1 MPRLACAVAS
11 ISFSISWLI
20 RFIVDEHHTVNQ
32 ENPSV
37 FQNVDAYAGDPILS
51 LMERFKEDPRQDK
64 VNLSIGLYYNEEGVI
79 PQLQAVAEAEARLNA
94 QPHGASLY
102 LPMEGLNSY
111 RNSIAP
117 LLFGADHPALR
128 EGRIATIQTLGGSG
142 ALKVGADF
150 LKRYFPAS
158 QVWVSDPTWENHVA
172 IFNGA
177 GFEVNTYPWF
187 DEETKGVRFEAL
199 LETLNTLPAQS
210 IVLLH
215 PCCHNPTGSDLTN
228 EQWDAVTD
236 ILKARELIPFLDIAY
251 QGFGAGMEDDAY
263 AIRAIASAGLPTLV
277 SNSFSKIF
285 SLYGERVGGLS
296 VVCEDADAAG
306 RVLGQLKATVRR
318 NYSSP
323 PNFGAQVVA
332 TVLGD
337 ADLKAS
343 WLAEVETMRSRILT
357 MRQTLVD
364 VLKQAMPG
372 RDFDYLLKQRGMFS
386 YTGLSAA
393 QVDRLREEF
402 GVYLI
407 ASGRMCVA
415 GLNSRNVH
423 RVAQAFAT
431 VM

>member
-1 MPRLACAVAS
+1 M
-11 ISFSISWLI
+11 
-20 RFIVDEHHTVNQ
+20 
-32 ENPSV
+32 
-37 FQNVDAYAGDPILS
+37 FQKVDAYAGDPILS
-51 LMERFKEDPRQDK
+51 LMERFKDDPRSDK
-64 VNLSIGLYYNEEGVI
+64 VNLSIGLYYNEDGII

-111 RNSIAP
+111 RHTIAP
-117 LLFGADHPALR
+117 LLFGADHPVLAQHR
-128 EGRIATIQTLGGSG
+128 VATIQTLGGSG

-150 LKRYFPAS
+150 LKRYFPDS
-158 QVWVSDPTWENHVA
+158 GVWVSDPTWDNHVA
-172 IFNGA
+172 IFEGA
-177 GFEVNTYPWF
+177 GFSVKTYPWF
-187 DEETKGVRFEAL
+187 DDTTKGVRVNAL
-199 LETLNTLPAQS
+199 IETLNTLPAQS

-228 EQWDAVTD
+228 DQWDAVVEV
-236 ILKARELIPFLDIAY
+236 LKARELIPFLDIAY
-251 QGFGAGMEDDAY
+251 QGFGAGMEEDAY
-263 AIRAIASAGLPTLV
+263 AIRAIASAGLPALV

-296 VVCEDADAAG
+296 VVCDDAESAS

-323 PNFGAQVVA
+323 PNFGAQVVS

-337 ADLKAS
+337 AGLKAS
-343 WLAEVETMRSRILT
+343 WLAEVEEMRLRILA
-357 MRQTLVD
+357 MRQTLVT
-364 VLKQAMPG
+364 VLKEAVPG
-372 RDFDYLLKQRGMFS
+372 RNFDYLLQQRGMFS

-393 QVDRLREEF
+393 QVDRLRDEF
-402 GVYLI
+402 GIYLI

-415 GLNSRNVH
+415 GLNTRNVE
-423 RVAQAFAT
+423 RVAQAFAA